1 MCIRD
6 RFQDVT
12 LFNNTI
18 MENIRIGRK
27 GATAVSYT
35 HLYQIKVMEI
45 LLFMSVLDV
54 KSESVKNRY
63 YNKKQ
68 VAIIK
73 EIHNY
78 MIKNID
84 KKLTI
89 NQLSEQ
95 YEMSATNVK
104 KYFTEVYGNSIYAYL
119 KEYRIQQAA
128 KMLKS
133 TTDDIAVIAGNV
145 GYDNASKFASSFKSV
160 MGITPNEFRKS
171 V

>member
-1 MCIRD
+1 MTIEIDFGVVEAEIPDVMKFIHIDLKKVKEKFVTNQHCYVFRENDHFEHLFAELYAIPEKIR
-6 RFQDVT
+6 
-12 LFNNTI
+12 
-18 MENIRIGRK
+18 K
-27 GATAVSYT
+27 SY
-35 HLYQIKVMEI
+35 YQIKVMEI

-104 KYFTEVYGNSIYAYL
+104 KYFTEVYGNNIY
-119 KEYRIQQAA
+119 
-128 KMLKS
+128 
-133 TTDDIAVIAGNV
+133 T
-145 GYDNASKFASSFKSV
+145 
-160 MGITPNEFRKS
+160 
-171 V
+171 